1 MCTTILACFFATT
14 YINLIS
20 CPITFLN
27 FSQIWKR
34 RTSPTCL
41 LRCCIKCLK
50 PSLRSR
56 YISPSNIIEKMSY
69 FSFWLSLICRYVEV
83 NNILFSVSVPCNYA
97 RIKLMEKAIGF
108 SAVHCWRM
116 ETPWE
121 ESITVVS
128 VLCVFHLWRGSL
140 IPAICSLISPGKSCA
155 QKLRGLP
162 VWLF

>member
-1 MCTTILACFFATT
+1 MTGFLYVHYNSGMFFCH
-14 YINLIS
+14 YIYKNLVS

-121 ESITVVS
+121 ESITDWLVYYASSIFGAGV
-128 VLCVFHLWRGSL
+128 WSL
-140 IPAICSLISPGKSCA
+140 QYA
-155 QKLRGLP
+155 
-162 VWLF
+162 V